1 MVLKKKKE
9 RKENGVWHVSILQV
23 SLDLC
28 TTWSCIVVLGLGRI
42 QKEDAVFWTV
52 GEHVE
57 FMFISQLVL
66 LAHTDHCLSIVPC
79 HILTI

>member
-1 MVLKKKKE
+1 MACIDST
-9 RKENGVWHVSILQV
+9 SIPRSVYYL
-23 SLDLC
+23 
-28 TTWSCIVVLGLGRI
+28 SCIVVLGLGRM

-52 GEHVE
+52 GEHIE